1 MNKFKH
7 QAVALGI
14 AMAISGTA
22 YADGIQPKAYEDQ
35 PPKFENINENASED
49 QLEPVLININAQTN
63 CASNPIQVSLDAGI
77 YLIEPIGV
85 NDGGSYDAW
94 NAWGDRASCTNSDGC
109 RYTYPTTVD
118 GWINNYVIAS
128 PNIDAITIGDTPKD
142 PKAQTHIYDEFD
154 VYPDASS
161 ALTAAQS
168 VLFSLTE
175 AGTVEF
181 FLTDSPCSDNSGGIS
196 LKLSQQGSEPPKT
209 YEDGL
214 EEGIA
219 KCQNDPASCGITVPP
234 ESGNCP
240 RVDTH
245 ASFSPSDGVLI
256 IPAVDVP
263 DIFGGVRTYRAEMS
277 LNPGE
282 GLVFSVTTAEPIQ

>member
-7 QAVALGI
+7 KAVALGI

-22 YADGIQPKAYEDQ
+22 YAELSDNEVLFDNDFSVTCTSTGQLCEPLFSASVTTDGDRLKAQYVVPGHCSSVRVHVYIDGNLVQ
-35 PPKFENINENASED
+35 TTRWLGWDKATGSFASLPLD
-49 QLEPVLININAQTN
+49 SGMLDLGPV
-63 CASNPIQVSLDAGI
+63 SSGVHHVSLQAEGQK
-77 YLIEPIGV
+77 GGC
-85 NDGGSYDAW
+85 NGGSLGI
-94 NAWGDRASCTNSDGC
+94 WGGRLKIVSS
-109 RYTYPTTVD
+109 
-118 GWINNYVIAS
+118 NN
-128 PNIDAITIGDTPKD
+128 
-142 PKAQTHIYDEFD
+142 
-154 VYPDASS
+154 
-161 ALTAAQS
+161 
-168 VLFSLTE
+168 
-175 AGTVEF
+175 
-181 FLTDSPCSDNSGGIS
+181 
-196 LKLSQQGSEPPKT
+196 KT

-214 EEGIA
+214 KEGIA

-245 ASFSPSDGVLI
+245 ASFSPSDGVLT